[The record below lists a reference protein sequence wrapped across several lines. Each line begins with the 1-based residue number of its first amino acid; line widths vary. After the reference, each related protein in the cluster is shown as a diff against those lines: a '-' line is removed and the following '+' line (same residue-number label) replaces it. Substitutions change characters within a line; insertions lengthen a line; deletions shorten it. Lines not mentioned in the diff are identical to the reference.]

1 MMTIC
6 AISQSNYIPWKG
18 YFQLIFEADIFI
30 FYDTVDFTKRDWRN
44 RNQIMTSHGLHW
56 LTIPISSKRGMAI
69 EEVMLPQGPWRRNHL
84 ETIRRNYSKFPYLQD
99 VMDLLSPVFNNEDI
113 TYLSEFNQTI
123 IRRISE
129 YLEID
134 TVFYNASEFNVNG
147 ERVDRLIRLCEKVG
161 ANTYLSG
168 PAAKNY
174 ITNEFDEKSL
184 NLKWMEYGPYETYEQ
199 CGEEFSH
206 HVSIVDTIASLGKSS
221 IKHIFG

>member
-44 RNQIMTSHGLHW
+44 RNQIMTPHGLHW

-69 EEVMLPQGPWRRNHL
+69 EEIILPQGPWRRNHL

-113 TYLSEFNQTI
+113 THLSEFNQTI

-174 ITNEFDEKSL
+174 ITNEFDKKSL

-199 CGEEFSH
+199 YGEEFSH
-206 HVSIVDTIASLGKSS
+206 HISIVDTIASLGKSS